1 MEETKEEIQL
11 RILGYQ
17 QQMKQVEDFLASD
30 PTNAQFLTLK
40 EDLQKV
46 IDLTTDL
53 LSLKDTPS
61 SSSFVAAGERPGDD
75 NSDDGDGDD
84 DDDGEDEEE
93 STQANLAPRP
103 PVPTGVIG
111 IGEIVEVHGGDR
123 PYAGVV
129 TAIQSDGSYRVKYFE
144 YEAEVNL
151 PASSIVRIAPGPLTA
166 GDVTPGFRGQCKYSA
181 DQKYYQIVVTAST
194 PHGFMV
200 KYLEYGNVE
209 EVPVEYLRPM
219 PQKKAHDGKKLMSIS
234 ESLKIKPTDTEE
246 VWIRYCRLVDDY
258 NVELESI

>member
-1 MEETKEEIQL
+1 MEETKEEIQS
-11 RILGYQ
+11 RIWGYQ

-40 EDLQKV
+40 EDL
-46 IDLTTDL
+46 
-53 LSLKDTPS
+53 LKDAPS
-61 SSSFVAAGERPGDD
+61 SSSFVAAGERPGDE
-75 NSDDGDGDD
+75 NSDNDDD

-93 STQANLAPRP
+93 PTQASLAPRP
-103 PVPTGVIG
+103 PVPTGTIG
-111 IGEIVEVHGGDR
+111 IGETVEVHGGDR

-129 TAIQSDGSYRVKYFE
+129 TAIESDGSYRVKYFE

-151 PASSIVRIAPGPLTA
+151 PASSIVRISPGPLTV

-200 KYLEYGNVE
+200 KYLEYGNME

-219 PQKKAHDGKKLMSIS
+219 PQKKAHDGKTLISIS
-234 ESLKIKPTDTEE
+234 ENLKIKPTDTEE
-246 VWIRYCRLVDDY
+246 VGMGYIL
-258 NVELESI
+258 